1 MKSKGATA
9 KKVEKRIDNTH
20 KRVYKEN
27 YEGVKNVDTLKGKKE
42 YVCYELR
49 KFAHKRGGTPSGHG
63 IASPS
68 HNRVDSIRDESVFN
82 SINTD
87 QAAWT
92 TVSGT
97 QTRTQ
102 SRDSKFRESLQDG
115 RTFGGTSV

>member
-1 MKSKGATA
+1 MKSKDATA
-9 KKVEKRIDNTH
+9 KSGRGLSHKVEKRIDNTH

-27 YEGVKNVDTLKGKKE
+27 YEGVKDVDNLKGNKE

-49 KFAHKRGGTPSGHG
+49 KFANKREGTPSGHG
-63 IASPS
+63 ITSPA

-87 QAAWT
+87 TAAWT

-97 QTRTQ
+97 
-102 SRDSKFRESLQDG
+102 
-115 RTFGGTSV
+115 